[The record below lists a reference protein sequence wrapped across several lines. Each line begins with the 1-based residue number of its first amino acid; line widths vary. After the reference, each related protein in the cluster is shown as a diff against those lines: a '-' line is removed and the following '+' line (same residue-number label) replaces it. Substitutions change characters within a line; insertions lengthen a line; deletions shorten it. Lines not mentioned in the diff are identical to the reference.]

1 MRLVLYFMDMIFSM
15 LQLPVGIC
23 DLDFGIVIDSVAE
36 RYLLLKQIEQL
47 GLRHLRYQGGKIRL
61 LVIQRHTTGEQIT
74 DFGGTMH
81 RFLGLEKAN
90 PDLCAR
96 CKFVDKL
103 AAYSATTYSLRR
115 DNNNSVPFE
124 ISIKNGSGPSDSF
137 CTKSDSKRSVFDV
150 ASGVNFPAG

>member
-61 LVIQRHTTGEQIT
+61 LVI
-74 DFGGTMH
+74 
-81 RFLGLEKAN
+81 
-90 PDLCAR
+90 
-96 CKFVDKL
+96 
-103 AAYSATTYSLRR
+103 
-115 DNNNSVPFE
+115 
-124 ISIKNGSGPSDSF
+124 
-137 CTKSDSKRSVFDV
+137 
-150 ASGVNFPAG
+150 

>member
-1 MRLVLYFMDMIFSM
+1 MDMSFLM
-15 LQLPVGIC
+15 LQFAVGIC
-23 DLDFGIVIDSVAE
+23 DLVYGIVINSVAE
-36 RYLLLKQIEQL
+36 RYLLLKHIEQL
-47 GLRHLRYQGGKIRL
+47 GLHHLRDERGKIRL

-74 DFGGTMH
+74 DFRGTMH
-81 RFLGLEKAN
+81 RFLRIEETN

-103 AAYSATTYSLRR
+103 AADSATTYSLRR
-115 DNNNSVPFE
+115 DNNNRVPFE

-137 CTKSDSKRSVFDV
+137 CTKSDSERSVFYV